1 MIFGYLMLLIAV
13 GISAIAAYYSVA
25 GLTAIF
31 AAAVLPVIIMG
42 GALEA
47 GKIAATVWLHNNWK
61 RAGIAFKLY
70 LIPAIMFLMLLTS
83 MGIFGFLS
91 KAHLDQNIPTGDAQA
106 KVQIIDDKI
115 ATARGNIDS
124 AKTTL
129 KQMDAQVNEM
139 LSRSTDNKGT
149 ERAVAIRKQQEKE
162 RANLNK
168 IITDNQTS
176 VTALSNERAP
186 LAAEY
191 RKIEAEVGPIKYVA
205 ALIYHDNPDAN
216 ALEAAVRWVII
227 LIVIVFDPLALC
239 LILAA
244 NKQLE
249 WARQGKGAWV
259 HEEED
264 ENKAKDTATNV
275 AVSALAVPVV
285 EPPLAP
291 AEEEKQGLESPH
303 SNQSTGELPL
313 PEHPITEEQ
322 REQQEQE
329 ELERFFWRGRMI
341 ARALD
346 ADEAERLAKEA
357 NEELAAVDAF
367 TEQAYED
374 LVAQLEADE
383 ARYEA
388 ELEKKTAEE
397 QALKAKLQEQEQALI
412 DLATEY
418 EYMEGRLHA
427 EIARKL
433 ELDETL
439 ANTEQLKTDLK
450 SALDGTAEANET
462 LTGDNQR
469 MGQELLRATQTA
481 TMLKLQLEQSKQKT
495 AELQG
500 WVDQLQADL
509 RAAMELAQERNEA
522 VKAMQA
528 QIPQPEVTVTEVFPE
543 PEPVTVE
550 TPPAELVTDETHDTT
565 AGAELGFTER
575 YFSHKVTPDGTESQ
589 AGFGNEFPATPAKG
603 DLFLRVDFL
612 PSRLYK
618 WNGLKWIEVDKGLSD
633 HLVYNQAYIEHLVE
647 RIRSGEYDIDDL
659 SDSEKQELQQY
670 LTSQNATL

>member
-13 GISAIAAYYSVA
+13 GISSIAAYYSVA

-31 AAAVLPVIIMG
+31 AAAALPVIIMG

-47 GKIAATVWLHNNWK
+47 GKIAATVWLHNNWQ

-124 AKTTL
+124 AKATL

-162 RANLNK
+162 RVNLNK
-168 IITDNQTS
+168 IVTDNQNS
-176 VTALSNERAP
+176 ITALNTERAP
-186 LAAEY
+186 IAAEY

-205 ALIYHDNPDAN
+205 ALIYGDNTDTN
-216 ALEAAVRWVII
+216 ALERAVRWVII
-227 LIVIVFDPLALC
+227 LIVVVFDPLALC

-259 HEEED
+259 HDEED
-264 ENKAKDTATNV
+264 DKKAKDTSTID
-275 AVSALAVPVV
+275 AVSRLAVPAE
-285 EPPLAP
+285 EPPLVP
-291 AEEEKQGLESPH
+291 AEEEKHGLDSQQ
-303 SNQSTGELPL
+303 SNPSTGEPPL
-313 PEHPITEEQ
+313 QEHPLTEEE
-322 REQQEQE
+322 RESKEEQE
-329 ELERFFWRGRMI
+329 MKNFFWRGRMI

-346 ADEAERLAKEA
+346 AEEAERQAKEA
-357 NEELAAVDAF
+357 NSELAEIDAF

-374 LVAQLEADE
+374 LITQIEADE

-388 ELEKKTAEE
+388 ELEKKNAQEKE
-397 QALKAKLQEQEQALI
+397 LIGKLQTQEQALVE
-412 DLATEY
+412 LANEY
-418 EYMEGRLHA
+418 ESMEGRLHA

-433 ELDETL
+433 ELAETL
-439 ANTEQLKTDLK
+439 AHTEQLKTDLK
-450 SALDGTAEANET
+450 SALDGTAEANEN
-462 LTGDNQR
+462 LTGENQR
-469 MGQELLRATQTA
+469 MAQDLLRATQKS
-481 TMLKLQLEQSKQKT
+481 TMLASQLAQSEQKS

-509 RAAMELAQERNEA
+509 RTAMQLAQERNEA
-522 VKAMQA
+522 VKAIQA
-528 QIPQPEVTVTEVFPE
+528 QLPQPEVTVTEVFPE
-543 PEPVTVE
+543 SE
-550 TPPAELVTDETHDTT
+550 TPVEPLLEETHDTT

-575 YFSHKVTPDGTESQ
+575 YFSHKMSPDGAESQ

-618 WNGLKWIEVDKGLSD
+618 WNGVKWIEVDKGLSD

-659 SDSEKQELQQY
+659 SDTEKQELQQY